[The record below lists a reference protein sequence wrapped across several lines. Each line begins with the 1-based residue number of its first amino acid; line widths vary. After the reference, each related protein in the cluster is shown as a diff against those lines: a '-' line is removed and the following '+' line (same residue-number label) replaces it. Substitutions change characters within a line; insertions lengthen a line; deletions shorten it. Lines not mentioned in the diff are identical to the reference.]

1 MMSKQAFSHTFV
13 CCLHKKTVLIRK
25 LMIFIKLM
33 QSLSAVISRVNDLLE
48 LTLLLW
54 CLCSQVFGHNG
65 VI

>member
-1 MMSKQAFSHTFV
+1 MMSKQAFSNTFV
-13 CCLHKKTVLIRK
+13 CCLHKTVLIRI

-54 CLCSQVFGHNG
+54 CLCLQVFGHNG

>member
-1 MMSKQAFSHTFV
+1 
-13 CCLHKKTVLIRK
+13 
-25 LMIFIKLM
+25 MIFIKLM
-33 QSLSAVISRVNDLLE
+33 QSLSAVISSAYFCNVNDLLK

>member
-1 MMSKQAFSHTFV
+1 
-13 CCLHKKTVLIRK
+13 
-25 LMIFIKLM
+25 MIFIKLM

-54 CLCSQVFGHNG
+54 CLCLQVFGHNG